1 MDGGGKSAA
10 PKEEEATKN
19 DMNGKKLSGMKIIIA
34 VIM

>member
-19 DMNGKKLSGMKIIIA
+19 DMNGKKNYLE
-34 VIM
+34 